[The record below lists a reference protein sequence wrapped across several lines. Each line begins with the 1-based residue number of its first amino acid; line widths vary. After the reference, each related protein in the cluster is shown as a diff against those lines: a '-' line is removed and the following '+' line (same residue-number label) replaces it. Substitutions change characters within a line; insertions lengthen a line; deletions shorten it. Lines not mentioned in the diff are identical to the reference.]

1 MVARSDDGSDGAS
14 TDLTWGVGAVSE
26 RLGIAQATLRTWERR
41 YGLGPSQRTAGGHRR
56 YSAHDIERV
65 EFMRRLLARGVSPR
79 EAAGAAHDLDS
90 AEVAA
95 MIAGEQPG
103 DAAQSAEETIAAIVS
118 AAVEVDSGRLAS
130 LFGGVLR
137 RHGVAEAW
145 EMVLAPS
152 LIRIGEGWSDGTID
166 VISEHIAS
174 ERLIAELRLHTRAH
188 ATQVA
193 HRGPVLASAEDD
205 LHALPVFALEAALA
219 ERGVGCHVLG
229 ARVPWD
235 SLADLAQRTE
245 PEVIFVWATVEQH
258 ASPTMTDAMSALP
271 DRTRLVLGGPGWG
284 SLATPRATRSTGLID
299 AVEQLAPAD

>member
-1 MVARSDDGSDGAS
+1 MAARSDDGPDGTSA
-14 TDLTWGVGAVSE
+14 DLTWGVGAVSE

-79 EAAGAAHDLDS
+79 EAAGAAHDLES

-103 DAAQSAEETIAAIVS
+103 DSSQTAEETIAAIVS

-145 EMVLAPS
+145 ERVLAPS
-152 LIRIGEGWSDGTID
+152 LIRIGEGWSAGTID

-188 ATQVA
+188 TTQVA
-193 HRGPVLASAEDD
+193 HGGPVLASAEDE

-229 ARVPWD
+229 ARVPWE
-235 SLADLAQRTE
+235 SLAELAQRTE

-258 ASPTMTDAMSALP
+258 ATAPMTDAMAALP
-271 DRTRLVLGGPGWG
+271 AGTRLVLGGPGWG
-284 SLATPRATRSTGLID
+284 SLTVPRATRSTGLVD
-299 AVEQLAPAD
+299 AVEQLAAAH